1 MRRYDKK
8 RIIQEANE
16 RLERN
21 YLNSKGLL
29 KEEKKVLIIPKTTP
43 KEDEI
48 VADLLGEGDILT
60 EGAFETIKNKFG
72 SLLKKGTMT
81 LGILAAVMATPKIS
95 SAQKAELKKDVT
107 NSTWFLDKTVDN
119 EHHGGVD
126 RETGAPLDVEKWI
139 NNLGQDSTVYKFAPS
154 SFSDT
159 WKEKNPDAEVGG
171 YHSSNVSDKDYPKA
185 WKGGEKGKEWSVHT
199 KKGEIADYLWTK
211 DNKTSITPDAWK
223 AMKKMEKG
231 GKMKNDVSY
240 EQAKTRMDKGFES
253 SDFQKVDLKN
263 MESPLSYNSFPSN

>member
-1 MRRYDKK
+1 MRRHDKK

-21 YLNSKGLL
+21 YLNSKGFL

-95 SAQKAELKKDVT
+95 QAQKAELKKDVT
-107 NSTWFLDKTVDN
+107 NSTWFLDQKVDSK
-119 EHHGGVD
+119 HSGVYANID
-126 RETGAPLDVEKWI
+126 DDDKYAPLEIEKWI
-139 NNLGQDSTVYKFAPS
+139 NNLGQDSTVYKYAPS
-154 SFSDT
+154 SWSDT
-159 WKEKNPDAEVGG
+159 WDDAEVGG
-171 YHSSNVSDKDYPKA
+171 VHTTKVSDKDNPKA
-185 WKGGEKGKEWSVHT
+185 WKGGEKGKEWAVAT
-199 KKGEIADYLWTK
+199 KKGEIADYLWTQ

-223 AMKKMEKG
+223 SMKKMEKG
-231 GKMKNDVSY
+231 GEMKNDVSY
-240 EQAKTRMDKGFES
+240 SQAKKLMDKGFKS

-263 MESPLSYNSFPSN
+263 MESPHSNASMPLN

>member
-1 MRRYDKK
+1 MDNFDYRKYIYNNPLLTENVVEIPKP
-8 RIIQEANE
+8 
-16 RLERN
+16 
-21 YLNSKGLL
+21 NS
-29 KEEKKVLIIPKTTP
+29 KEEKVIDFILGG
-43 KEDEI
+43 EEI
-48 VADLLGEGDILT
+48 NEVDFDK
-60 EGAFETIKNKFG
+60 IKDKFG
-72 SLLKKGTMT
+72 KALKKGAMT

-119 EHHGGVD
+119 QHHGGVD
-126 RETGAPLDVEKWI
+126 RETGVGLDVEKWI

-154 SFSDT
+154 SFDHDGV
-159 WKEKNPDAEVGG
+159 EAGG
-171 YHSSNVSDKDYPKA
+171 VHSTKVSDKNFPKA
-185 WKGGEKGKEWSVHT
+185 WKGGEKGKEWAVHT

-240 EQAKTRMDKGFES
+240 EQAKRLMDKAYFTF
-253 SDFQKVDLKN
+253 DFQKVDLKN
-263 MESPLSYNSFPSN
+263 MESPLSYNSMPSN